1 MRLSLRWKWFGAV
14 AAVLV
19 ALLLTI
25 NLCLDWS
32 LPSFLIDKIHG
43 DLVRDAR
50 LVNELVQRT
59 PAADRNNAL
68 HVLAPRIGLRL
79 TVIATDGTVL
89 AESDK
94 PADQLALIE
103 NHLYRP
109 EVQSALENGVGSA
122 QRRSDTIGVDL
133 LYVAIRVEPDR
144 IVRVALPL
152 HDVAAIS
159 QHVRRAIAM
168 ASIVVGLIAL
178 PLIFWLAQRT
188 SAPIDA
194 MRRMATR
201 VAAGDF
207 NGSAPDHETGE
218 VGELAGALNQMSRQL
233 ETRLR
238 ELTSEKAH
246 LAGILAGMTEGVLV
260 VDAAG
265 KIRLLNTALR
275 QAFSLADAALGK
287 TVLEVFRNAGLAELI
302 GAAPAAREL
311 TFLQPAERVFTVQAG
326 QLTGAAGVVV
336 VFHDITRLKQ
346 LENVRK
352 DFVANVSHELRT
364 PLAVIKGYV
373 ETLLDEEPPTPE
385 IAKQFLETI
394 QRHSRRL
401 ELLIDDLLNISALE
415 SQQAKLDC
423 APTSLHT
430 TAAAVIEE
438 LSQRARDKNIQVTL
452 EIPTDLPAASADV
465 QRLHEVFFNLLDN
478 AIKYTPQG
486 GRIRVV
492 IHTTP
497 DMISVAIHDSGVGIS
512 EQELPMIFE
521 RFCRSASA
529 RHTAG
534 SGLGL
539 SLARTIAQAHHGNIE
554 ATSQLGIGSTF
565 TVWLPH
571 TPPLPAI

>member
-50 LVNELVQRT
+50 LVSELVQRT
-59 PAADRNNAL
+59 PAADLNNAL
-68 HVLAPRIGLRL
+68 HALAPRIGLRL

-109 EVQSALENGVGSA
+109 EVQSALENGIGSA

-207 NGSAPDHETGE
+207 TGNAPDYEPGE

-233 ETRLR
+233 ENRLR

-265 KIRLLNTALR
+265 KIRLLNAALR
-275 QAFSLADAALGK
+275 QAFGLADAALGK

-373 ETLLDEEPPTPE
+373 ETLLDEEPPAPD
-385 IAKQFLETI
+385 IARQFLETI

-423 APTSLHT
+423 APASLRA
-430 TAAAVIEE
+430 TAAAVVEE

-452 EIPTDLPAASADV
+452 EIPADLPAVSADV
-465 QRLHEVFFNLLDN
+465 QRLHEVFVNLLDN
-478 AIKYTPQG
+478 AIKYTPFG
-486 GRIRVV
+486 SRVQV
-492 IHTTP
+492 TAA
-497 DMISVAIHDSGVGIS
+497 SSNGFLKVCVADNGPGIAAEHLS
-512 EQELPMIFE
+512 RIFE
-521 RFCRSASA
+521 RFYRVDKARS
-529 RHTAG
+529 RELGGT
-534 SGLGL
+534 GLGL
-539 SLARTIAQAHHGNIE
+539 AIVKHIVQAHGGKVWVESELEHG
-554 ATSQLGIGSTF
+554 SRFYF
-565 TVWLPH
+565 TLPV
-571 TPPLPAI
+571 A

>member
-19 ALLLTI
+19 ALLLAI
-25 NLCLDWS
+25 NFCLDLS
-32 LPSFLIDKIHG
+32 LPALLTGKIRA
-43 DLVRDAR
+43 DLVRNAQ
-50 LVNELVQRT
+50 LVSEIGQRT
-59 PAADRNNAL
+59 PAADLNATL
-68 HVLAPRIGLRL
+68 HALAPRIGLRL
-79 TVIATDGTVL
+79 TVIASDGSVL

-94 PADQLALIE
+94 PADQLAAIE
-103 NHLYRP
+103 NHLFRP

-133 LYVAIRVEPDR
+133 LYVALRESPSR

-152 HDVAAIS
+152 HDVTAIS
-159 QHVRRAIAM
+159 QHVRRAIAL
-168 ASIVVGLIAL
+168 ASVVVGLIAL

-207 NGSAPDHETGE
+207 TGSAPDHETGE

-238 ELTSEKAH
+238 ELSSEKAH

-265 KIRLLNTALR
+265 KIRLLNTAIR
-275 QAFSLADAALGK
+275 QAFELTDAALGK
-287 TVLEVFRNAGLAELI
+287 TVLEVFRNAGLAELL
-302 GAAPAAREL
+302 GAAPAAGEL

-326 QLTGAAGVVV
+326 QLTGASGVVV

-373 ETLLDEEPPTPE
+373 ETLLDEEPQTPE
-385 IAKQFLETI
+385 TAKQFLETI

-423 APTSLHT
+423 APVSLRA

-452 EIPTDLPAASADV
+452 EIPADLPAAAADV
-465 QRLHEVFFNLLDN
+465 QRLHEVFVNLLDN
-478 AIKYTPQG
+478 AIKYTPAG
-486 GRIRVV
+486 SRVQV
-492 IHTTP
+492 SAVP
-497 DMISVAIHDSGVGIS
+497 SNGQLKVCVADNGPGIAA
-512 EQELPMIFE
+512 EHLARIFE
-521 RFCRSASA
+521 RFYRVDKARS
-529 RHTAG
+529 RELGGT
-534 SGLGL
+534 GLGL
-539 SLARTIAQAHHGNIE
+539 AIVKHIVQAHGGKVWVE
-554 ATSQLGIGSTF
+554 SELERGSRFYF
-565 TVWLPH
+565 TLPVV
-571 TPPLPAI
+571 

>member
-1 MRLSLRWKWFGAV
+1 M
-14 AAVLV
+14 LV

-32 LPSFLIDKIHG
+32 LPSFLIDRIRG
-43 DLVRDAR
+43 DLVRNAQ
-50 LVNELVQRT
+50 LVSETLQHT
-59 PAADRNNAL
+59 PAADLNAVV
-68 HVLAPRIGLRL
+68 HALAPRIGLRL
-79 TVIATDGTVL
+79 TVIAGDGTVL

-94 PADQLALIE
+94 PTDQLAAIE

-109 EVQSALENGVGSA
+109 EIQSALENGIGSA
-122 QRRSDTIGVDL
+122 QRRSDTVGVDL
-133 LYVAIRVEPDR
+133 LYVAVRESPMR
-144 IVRVALPL
+144 LVRVALPL
-152 HDVAAIS
+152 HDVTAIS
-159 QHVRRAIAM
+159 QHVRRAIAV

-207 NGSAPDHETGE
+207 STSAPDHETGE

-238 ELTSEKAH
+238 ELSSEKAH

-260 VDAAG
+260 VDAGG

-275 QAFSLADAALGK
+275 QAFGLTDAALGK
-287 TVLEVFRNAGLAELI
+287 TVLEVLRNAGLAELI

-311 TFLQPAERVFTVQAG
+311 TFLQPAERMFTVQAG

-364 PLAVIKGYV
+364 PLAVIKGYI

-385 IAKQFLETI
+385 TAKQFLETI
-394 QRHSRRL
+394 QRHTRRL

-423 APTSLHT
+423 APVSLRA

-438 LSQRARDKNIQVTL
+438 LSQRAHDKNIQVTL
-452 EIPTDLPAASADV
+452 EIPADLPAVSADV
-465 QRLHEVFFNLLDN
+465 QRLHEVFVNLLDN
-478 AIKYTPQG
+478 AIKYTPAG
-486 GRIRVV
+486 SRIQVSAAPSNGHLK
-492 IHTTP
+492 IC
-497 DMISVAIHDSGVGIS
+497 VADNGPGIAA
-512 EQELPMIFE
+512 EHLARIFE
-521 RFCRSASA
+521 RFYRVDKARS
-529 RHTAG
+529 RELGGT
-534 SGLGL
+534 GLGL
-539 SLARTIAQAHHGNIE
+539 AIVKHIIQAHGGKVWVE
-554 ATSQLGIGSTF
+554 SELEQGSQFYF
-565 TVWLPH
+565 TLPV
-571 TPPLPAI
+571 A